1 MWMSIESNA
10 TEDFTSR
17 IGAFSPWRVTKA
29 TPRPGFRLYVEFVD
43 GTAGEVEM
51 ERLIAAQEAGVFA
64 SLRDPETFER
74 VRVANGAV
82 TWPGEIDLAPD
93 AMYDA
98 IRASGKWVV
107 E

>member
-1 MWMSIESNA
+1 MSTESNT
-10 TEDFTSR
+10 TEDSTSP

-29 TPRPGFRLYVEFVD
+29 TPHLGFRLYVEFVD
-43 GTAGEVEM
+43 GTSGEVEM
-51 ERLIAAQEAGVFA
+51 ERLIEAENAGVFA
-64 SLRDPETFER
+64 SLRNPETFQKAR
-74 VRVANGAV
+74 VENGAV

-98 IRASGKWVV
+98 IRANGKWVV